1 MFRGLEG
8 CLGGKAP
15 QTICLQGYA
24 AGRGRKSAKHPPV
37 VSPDPI
43 LQCPWRS
50 RSLRCILSYP
60 AFRIQAPVSECAMLN
75 RADAFTP
82 KADCLPVALQTS
94 GNHHLPIDAR
104 QTKIRLLSTRN
115 STAGSPVNM
124 VDQKSPSL
132 FAHVGD
138 RSSRQLTV

>member
-1 MFRGLEG
+1 MSRGIEG

-15 QTICLQGYA
+15 QTICLQAYA

-94 GNHHLPIDAR
+94 GNHTYRSTPGRRRSDCSAR
-104 QTKIRLLSTRN
+104 GTRLQGPQSIWSTRN
-115 STAGSPVNM
+115 HLR
-124 VDQKSPSL
+124 SL
-132 FAHVGD
+132 HMSEIGAAV
-138 RSSRQLTV
+138 S